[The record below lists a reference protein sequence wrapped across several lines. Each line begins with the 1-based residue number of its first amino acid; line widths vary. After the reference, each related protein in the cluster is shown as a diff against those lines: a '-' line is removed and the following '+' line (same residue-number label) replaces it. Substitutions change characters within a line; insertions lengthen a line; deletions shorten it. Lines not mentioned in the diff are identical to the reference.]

1 MKAANSAG
9 SKGSQ
14 KQRVLGVEECRLGCL
29 CKLEGNE
36 TVASLEVYLYA
47 EKGPTNSWFLKG
59 VGWRRTVRGK
69 ARCKD

>member
-14 KQRVLGVEECRLGCL
+14 KQRVPGLEACRPGHL
-29 CKLEGNE
+29 CKLKGNE
-36 TVASLEVYLYA
+36 TVASLEVFLHA
-47 EKGPTNSWFLKG
+47 KKGSTNSWFLKG
-59 VGWRRTVRGK
+59 VGWRRTVRGE